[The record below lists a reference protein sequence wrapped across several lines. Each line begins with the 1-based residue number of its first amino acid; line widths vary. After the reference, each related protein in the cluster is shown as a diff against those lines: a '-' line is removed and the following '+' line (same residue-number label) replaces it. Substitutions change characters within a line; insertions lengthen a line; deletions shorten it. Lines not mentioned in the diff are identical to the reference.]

1 MALGLLFLSLFAVS
15 LWWYGLRQRRGS
27 AGWLT
32 LAPAAQ
38 ALAAVLTVGVP
49 EAPSAATASGEVAE
63 GDLHETF
70 STARL
75 AELRAAGTPVLVD
88 FTADWCLVCKVNE
101 RVAIDTEATQEAF
114 DEAGVVTLKGD
125 WRRQDPEITAY
136 LADHGRHSIPF
147 FQFYSPCPAGEVL
160 PQVLT
165 PQVLHRKAVDA
176 GADESD

>member
-1 MALGLLFLSLFAVS
+1 MALGLLVLSLFAVS

-32 LAPAAQ
+32 LAPAAL

-75 AELRAAGTPVLVD
+75 AELRAAGTPVFVD

-114 DEAGVVTLKGD
+114 RSEEHTSELQSLM
-125 WRRQDPEITAY
+125 RISY
-136 LADHGRHSIPF
+136 
-147 FQFYSPCPAGEVL
+147 
-160 PQVLT
+160 
-165 PQVLHRKAVDA
+165 AVFCLQKKKCIYN
-176 GADESD
+176 